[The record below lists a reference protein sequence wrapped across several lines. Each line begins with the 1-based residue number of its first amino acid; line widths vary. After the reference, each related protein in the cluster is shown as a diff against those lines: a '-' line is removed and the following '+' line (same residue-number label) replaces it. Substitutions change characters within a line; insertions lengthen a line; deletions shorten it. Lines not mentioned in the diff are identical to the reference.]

1 MNSNLDNLIEDLA
14 DLFSK
19 IPKST
24 GRKLGYIAGRLWFAL
39 GKKHRKMAVYNL
51 TKIYGDKLSKKEIFQ
66 LARKNF
72 IFHAV
77 TFFEIVRLKRL
88 TPEEVMNEVEEVEGL
103 ENYLEAKKSGKPIF
117 ILSAHFGNWE
127 LMALAA
133 PILMGHPIDVIARK
147 LDFGPLDKVI
157 KKIRVKTGNR
167 VIDKKQNAN
176 MIRNALKEKHT
187 IGILPD
193 QRALTTSSVIVPF
206 MGIPAKTNKGLAMF
220 DLRYKPEIVPVFSYR
235 LKNGKY
241 KIKILPMVK
250 RPKRSDLA
258 EDVVKYTAIYNEVI
272 SKEIYEN
279 PDHWF
284 WFHDRWVKKGKLFK

>member
-88 TPEEVMNEVEEVEGL
+88 TPEEVMNEIEEVEGL

-147 LDFGPLDKVI
+147 LDFGPL
-157 KKIRVKTGNR
+157 IR
-167 VIDKKQNAN
+167 
-176 MIRNALKEKHT
+176 
-187 IGILPD
+187 
-193 QRALTTSSVIVPF
+193 S
-206 MGIPAKTNKGLAMF
+206 
-220 DLRYKPEIVPVFSYR
+220 
-235 LKNGKY
+235 
-241 KIKILPMVK
+241 
-250 RPKRSDLA
+250 
-258 EDVVKYTAIYNEVI
+258 
-272 SKEIYEN
+272 
-279 PDHWF
+279 
-284 WFHDRWVKKGKLFK
+284 